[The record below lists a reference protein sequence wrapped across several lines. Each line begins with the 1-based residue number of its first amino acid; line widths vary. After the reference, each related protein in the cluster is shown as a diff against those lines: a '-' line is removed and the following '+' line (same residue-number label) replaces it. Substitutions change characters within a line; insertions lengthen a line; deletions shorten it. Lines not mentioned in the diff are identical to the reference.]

1 MKAKKVLFISQE
13 MLPYT
18 DATQMAYIN
27 RNLPQAIQTEGC
39 ETRIF
44 MPRWG
49 VINERRNQ
57 LHEVIRLSGI
67 NIIINESDHPL
78 VIKVASVPQSR
89 MQVYFIDNDDFFKGR
104 GLLTDEQ
111 GAEYPD
117 NLQRAVF
124 FARGVIETVNKLFWV
139 PDLIVCQGW
148 AASLAPVLMKT
159 AYRDE
164 PAYMRSK
171 VVFQL
176 DAVRPK
182 LPPQADFE
190 ACLAHRGLDFDEIRD
205 RGVDLSSPDAPI
217 RLALS
222 YSDAV
227 VQAVGGAMTD
237 LVAEAEQAGKPVLR
251 IKDIK
256 KLRETYTTFFDKI
269 L

>member
-13 MLPYT
+13 MLPYME
-18 DATQMAYIN
+18 ATQMAYIN
-27 RNLPQAIQTEGC
+27 RHLPQAIQTEGC
-39 ETRIF
+39 EIRIF

-49 VINERRNQ
+49 IINERRNQ
-57 LHEVIRLSGI
+57 LHEVIRLSGM
-67 NIIINESDHPL
+67 NIIINETDHPL
-78 VIKVASVPQSR
+78 IIKVASVPQSR

-104 GLLTDEQ
+104 GVLTDED
-111 GAEYPD
+111 GKEYPD
-117 NLQRAVF
+117 NLERAVF
-124 FARGVIETVNKLFWV
+124 FARGLIETINKLFWV
-139 PDLIVCQGW
+139 PDIIVCQGW

-164 PAYMRSK
+164 PAFLNSK

-190 ACLAHRGLDFDEIRD
+190 ACLAQRGVDFEEIKA
-205 RGVDLSSPDAPI
+205 RGVDLSHPDAPV

-222 YSDAV
+222 FSDAV
-227 VQAVGGAMTD
+227 VQAVSGAFPD
-237 LVAEAEQAGKPVLR
+237 LVKEAEAAGKPVLHV
-251 IKDIK
+251 KDIK
-256 KLRETYTTFFDKI
+256 KLRETYTTFFDSI

>member
-1 MKAKKVLFISQE
+1 MKAKKILFISQE

-27 RNLPQAIQTEGC
+27 RHLPQAIQTEGC
-39 ETRIF
+39 EIRIF

-57 LHEVIRLSGI
+57 LHEVIRLSGM
-67 NIIINESDHPL
+67 NIIINDTDHPL

-104 GLLTDEQ
+104 GMLCDDE

-117 NLQRAVF
+117 NLERAVF

-139 PDLIVCQGW
+139 PDIIVCQGW

-159 AYRDE
+159 AYRGE
-164 PAYMRSK
+164 PAFLSSK

-182 LPPQADFE
+182 LAPSVDFE
-190 ACLAHRGLDFDEIRD
+190 AYLAHRGVDFDEIRS
-205 RGVDLSSPDAPI
+205 RGVDLTQADAPM

-227 VQAVGGAMTD
+227 VQAVSGAMPD
-237 LVAEAEQAGKPVLR
+237 LVAEAEKAKKPVLR
-251 IKDIK
+251 VKDIK
-256 KLRETYTTFFDKI
+256 KLRETYIAFFDK
-269 L
+269 LL